1 MKKILLLITG
11 CLFIFALVAC
21 GVKSQTLKT
30 DRSKNSKEEVNE
42 KKEKTNIKI
51 INETFTSWKNSSG
64 SVWVNYSSE
73 IKNSGNA
80 PAKIDGISVDI
91 LDSEENILQKVPM
104 IPSIPNI
111 IMPNQTAYITESITL
126 DTIKDPDKLK
136 STNINIESSK
146 TAEEPVM
153 MKTDNVKLV
162 KRYADINVPYLVTG
176 TVTNPHSEKADDI
189 LISVALYDDKGELLG
204 VLRRSLDISINPN
217 GSKEFEL
224 DYPELPGNISG
235 KVTKV
240 NVIAYNS
247 TIK

>member
-1 MKKILLLITG
+1 MLITG

-21 GVKSQTLKT
+21 GVKSQTSQT
-30 DRSKNSKEEVNE
+30 NRPKNSKEEVNE

-51 INETFTSWKNSSG
+51 INETFTPWKNSSG

-80 PAKIDGISVDI
+80 PAKIDDISVDL
-91 LDSEENILQKVPM
+91 LDSKEIVLQKVPM

-126 DTIKDPDKLK
+126 DKVKDPDKIK
-136 STNINIESSK
+136 ATNINIESSK
-146 TAEEPVM
+146 TTDEPM
-153 MKTDNVKLV
+153 MLKTDNVKLV
-162 KRYADINVPYLVTG
+162 KGFADSNVPYSVTG

-189 LISVALYDDKGELLG
+189 LISAALYDDKGELLG
-204 VLRRSLDISINPN
+204 VLRKSLDSSINPN

-224 DYPELPGNISG
+224 FYPELPGKING